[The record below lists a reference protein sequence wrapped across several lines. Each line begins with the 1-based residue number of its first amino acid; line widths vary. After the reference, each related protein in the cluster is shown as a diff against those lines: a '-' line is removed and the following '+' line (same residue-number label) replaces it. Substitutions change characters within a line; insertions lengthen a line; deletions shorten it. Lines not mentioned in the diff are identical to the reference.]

1 MAGRAEG
8 RKNILKNMIPGEF
21 EYQLALQKRLSSCPN
36 VRAVVDTIQ
45 NLDLFIYPFLDGD
58 LLRLSQ
64 RSLSK
69 DARRYI
75 LQSALHGLA
84 NIHDR
89 EILHNGKFQSPNIP
103 SMLLKFNRYQAWQ
116 YPREL
121 RGRCGRSNQG

>member
-8 RKNILKNMIPGEF
+8 RKYILKNMIPGEF

-36 VRAVVDTIQ
+36 VRAVVDAIQ

-58 LLRLSQ
+58 LLRLNQ

-103 SMLLKFNRYQAWQ
+103 SMLLTFNRYQA
-116 YPREL
+116 
-121 RGRCGRSNQG
+121 